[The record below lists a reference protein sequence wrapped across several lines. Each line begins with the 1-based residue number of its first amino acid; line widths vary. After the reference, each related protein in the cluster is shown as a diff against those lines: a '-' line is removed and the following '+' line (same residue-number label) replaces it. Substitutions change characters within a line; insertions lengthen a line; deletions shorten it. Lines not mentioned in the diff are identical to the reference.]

1 MTRADPIRVHIKNNH
16 ASPDTFPPTPEG
28 EAVFTITRE
37 RYEAAAARHPDV
49 AERLDVVID
58 WDLDNFHDSMGSAEV
73 LVTWDLPTED
83 LAAVAPHLRWIHI
96 IGAGVEHLCP
106 MDWVPEGVTV
116 VNNRGAHG
124 AKAGEFALMSVLML
138 HNHMPAIIDNQRAL
152 RWESLYST
160 PVAGKT
166 VAIVGVGNIGGAAAR
181 QCKRV
186 GLRVLGVSRHGRA
199 REDVDEMV
207 ATDAIDAVLP
217 RADFV
222 LVATPLTPETHKL
235 LDRRRQSLMKPGSGV
250 INLGRA
256 GTMDY
261 DALADNLRSGHICG
275 AILDVFDAEPLPVN
289 SPLWNTPN
297 LVVTPHVSADDGD
310 AYVPITLELVFGN
323 LRRHLA
329 DESLV
334 NVVRPELGY

>member
-1 MTRADPIRVHIKNNH
+1 MTTAASIRVHIKNNH

-49 AERLDVVID
+49 AARLDVVID

-73 LVTWDLPTED
+73 LVTWDFPTED
-83 LAAVAPHLRWIHI
+83 LAAVAPNLRWIHI

-124 AKAGEFALMSVLML
+124 AKGGEFGLMAVLML
-138 HNHMPAIIDNQRAL
+138 HNHMPAIIDNQRDQ

-160 PVAGKT
+160 PIAGKT
-166 VAIVGVGNIGGAAAR
+166 VAVVGVGNIGGGAAR
-181 QCKRV
+181 QLKGA

-199 REDVDEMV
+199 CEDVDEMYSV
-207 ATDAIDAVLP
+207 DAIDEVLTQ
-217 RADFV
+217 ADFV
-222 LVATPLTPETHKL
+222 FVATPLTPETRNL
-235 LDRRRQSLMKPGSGV
+235 FDRRRQSLMKPGSGV
-250 INLGRA
+250 INVGRA

-261 DALADNLRSGHICG
+261 GALADNLRSGHFSG
-275 AILDVFDAEPLPVN
+275 AILDVFDPEPLPAD

-297 LVVTPHVSADDGD
+297 LIVTPHVSADDGD
-310 AYVPITLELVFGN
+310 AYVSITLELVFEN

-329 DESLV
+329 NEPLV